1 MDSPIKKDIKTNT
14 NVDEIEVINASN
26 KGLFS
31 RSLKS
36 LKNSTFINFIAF
48 SSANL
53 ISTAPKHIP
62 HNKNIAKNTNILFF
76 LMKSLALAF
85 FISPKFLFKLNVF
98 INFAPYNT

>member
-76 LMKSLALAF
+76 FNEVSCTRFFYLAK
-85 FISPKFLFKLNVF
+85 ISF
-98 INFAPYNT
+98 